1 MLTAL
6 KINKKRYDQVIIA
19 LDEFKI
25 QMMEVFAQQKS
36 KENLLKNL
44 EAMELELEEKDSINP

>member
-1 MLTAL
+1 MLIAAQN
-6 KINKKRYDQVIIA
+6 NKKRYDQLIIG

-25 QMMEVFAQQKS
+25 QMMEVYAQQKS

-44 EAMELELEEKDSINP
+44 EEMELELEENDTINL